1 MKGAIL
7 NMTLYRETTVGERF
21 MSPVN
26 ENAPI
31 LANLLVIL
39 PKFDNPGSER
49 DVAQWRWSANRL
61 NGDGVQI
68 IYYP

>member
-7 NMTLYRETTVGERF
+7 NMTLYRETTVREQF
-21 MSPVN
+21 SPVN

-31 LANLLVIL
+31 LAYLLVIL
-39 PKFDNPGSER
+39 PKFDNPRSER
-49 DVAQWRWSANRL
+49 IVAQWRWSANRL

-68 IYYP
+68 IYCP